1 MSTIFNLCVSAVKV
15 FISSAPQ
22 KKIQPILF
30 VNLQKLIQMP
40 VIKSTD
46 LLICEDGSIYHLALQ
61 PHQLADTVIM
71 VGDPDRVALI
81 SNHFDT
87 VEFRIA
93 NREFK
98 THTGML
104 NGKRI
109 TALSSG
115 IGADNV
121 DIVMN
126 ELDALANIDLLTNR
140 IKPEHKT
147 LNVIRIGTSGSIQAD
162 VPVGSFALSSYG
174 LGLDNQLH
182 FYDTNGSDT
191 LDLQMSGAFMKHTG
205 WNENLSKPYFV
216 KGSEELIR
224 KFEKGTIKGITAT
237 APGFY
242 GPQGRVLRLRLADPE
257 LNEKIRSFRYK
268 DERVINFEME
278 TSALYGLGSLLN
290 HRVITVC
297 ALIANRVTNEFVR
310 DHKTLVDK
318 LINLVLE
325 RITN

>member
-1 MSTIFNLCVSAVKV
+1 MS
-15 FISSAPQ
+15 
-22 KKIQPILF
+22 
-30 VNLQKLIQMP
+30 LI
-40 VIKSTD
+40 KNAD

-61 PHQLADTVIM
+61 PQQLADTVII
-71 VGDPDRVALI
+71 VGDPDRVGLI

-87 VEFRIA
+87 VECRIS
-93 NREFK
+93 NREFN

-109 TALSSG
+109 TVLSTG
-115 IGADNV
+115 IGTDNI

-126 ELDALANIDLLTNR
+126 ELDALANIDLSSR
-140 IKPEHKT
+140 QIKPEHKT

-174 LGLDNQLH
+174 LGLDNLLH
-182 FYDTNGSDT
+182 FYASRSDT
-191 LDLQMSGAFMKHTG
+191 LDLQMSEAFMKHTG
-205 WNENLSKPYFV
+205 WSENLSKPYFV

-242 GPQGRVLRLRLADPE
+242 GPQGRVLRLGLADPG

-290 HRVITVC
+290 HRVMTVC
-297 ALIANRVTNEFVR
+297 ALIANRVTNETCP
-310 DHKTLVDK
+310 DHKALIGK
-318 LINLVLE
+318 LIDLVLE
-325 RITN
+325 RLTN

>member
-1 MSTIFNLCVSAVKV
+1 
-15 FISSAPQ
+15 
-22 KKIQPILF
+22 
-30 VNLQKLIQMP
+30 MP
-40 VIKSTD
+40 VIKNAD
-46 LLICEDGSIYHLALQ
+46 LLTCEDGSIYHLALQ
-61 PHQLADTVIM
+61 PQQLADTVII
-71 VGDPDRVALI
+71 VGDPDRVGLI

-87 VEFRIA
+87 VECRIS
-93 NREFK
+93 NREFN

-109 TALSSG
+109 SVLSTG
-115 IGADNV
+115 IGTDNI

-126 ELDALANIDLLTNR
+126 ELDALANIDLPSRR

-174 LGLDNQLH
+174 LGLDNLLH
-182 FYDTNGSDT
+182 FYDNGSNT

-242 GPQGRVLRLRLADPE
+242 GPQGRVLRLGLANPE
-257 LNEKIRSFRYK
+257 LNEKIKSFRYK

-290 HRVITVC
+290 HRVMTVC
-297 ALIANRVTNEFVR
+297 ALIANRATNETYP
-310 DHKTLVDK
+310 DHKALIGK
-318 LINLVLE
+318 LIDLVLE
-325 RITN
+325 RLTN

>member
-1 MSTIFNLCVSAVKV
+1 
-15 FISSAPQ
+15 
-22 KKIQPILF
+22 
-30 VNLQKLIQMP
+30 MP
-40 VIKSTD
+40 VIKNTD
-46 LLICEDGSIYHLALQ
+46 LLICEDGSIYHLALHPQ
-61 PHQLADTVIM
+61 QLADTVII
-71 VGDPDRVALI
+71 VGDRDRVGLI

-87 VEFRIA
+87 VECRIS
-93 NREFK
+93 NREFN
-98 THTGML
+98 THTGIL

-109 TALSSG
+109 TVLSTG
-115 IGADNV
+115 IGTDNI

-126 ELDALANIDLLTNR
+126 ELDALANIDLSSRR

-174 LGLDNQLH
+174 LGLDNLLH
-182 FYDTNGSDT
+182 FYDNGSNT

-205 WNENLSKPYFV
+205 WSENLSKPYFV

-224 KFEKGTIKGITAT
+224 KFEKGTVKGITAT

-242 GPQGRVLRLRLADPE
+242 GPQGRVLRLGLADPA
-257 LNEKIRSFRYK
+257 LIEKIMSFRYK

-278 TSALYGLGSLLN
+278 TSALYGLGSLLH

-310 DHKTLVDK
+310 DHKALIDK
-318 LINLVLE
+318 LIDLVLE

>member
-1 MSTIFNLCVSAVKV
+1 
-15 FISSAPQ
+15 
-22 KKIQPILF
+22 
-30 VNLQKLIQMP
+30 MP
-40 VIKSTD
+40 VIKNAD
-46 LLICEDGSIYHLALQ
+46 LLTCEDGSNYHLALQ
-61 PHQLADTVIM
+61 PQQLADTVII
-71 VGDPDRVALI
+71 VGDPDRVGLI

-87 VEFRIA
+87 VECRIS
-93 NREFK
+93 NREFN

-109 TALSSG
+109 SVLSTG
-115 IGADNV
+115 IGTDNI

-126 ELDALANIDLLTNR
+126 ELDALANIDLPSRR

-174 LGLDNQLH
+174 LGLDNLLH
-182 FYDTNGSDT
+182 FYDNGSNT

-242 GPQGRVLRLRLADPE
+242 GPQGRVLRLGLANPE
-257 LNEKIRSFRYK
+257 LNEKIKSFRYK

-290 HRVITVC
+290 HRVMTVC
-297 ALIANRVTNEFVR
+297 ALIANRATNETYP
-310 DHKTLVDK
+310 DHKALIGK
-318 LINLVLE
+318 LIVLVLE
-325 RITN
+325 RLTN

>member
-1 MSTIFNLCVSAVKV
+1 
-15 FISSAPQ
+15 
-22 KKIQPILF
+22 
-30 VNLQKLIQMP
+30 MP
-40 VIKSTD
+40 VIKNAD
-46 LLICEDGSIYHLALQ
+46 LLTCEDGSIYHLALQ
-61 PHQLADTVIM
+61 PQQLADTVII
-71 VGDPDRVALI
+71 VGDPDRVGLI

-87 VEFRIA
+87 VECRIS
-93 NREFK
+93 NREFN

-109 TALSSG
+109 SVLSTG
-115 IGADNV
+115 IGTDNI

-126 ELDALANIDLLTNR
+126 ELDALANIDLPSRR

-174 LGLDNQLH
+174 LGLDNLLH
-182 FYDTNGSDT
+182 FYDNGSNT

-242 GPQGRVLRLRLADPE
+242 GPQGRVLRLGLANPE
-257 LNEKIRSFRYK
+257 LNEKIKSFRYK

-290 HRVITVC
+290 HRVMTVC
-297 ALIANRVTNEFVR
+297 ALIANRATNETYP
-310 DHKTLVDK
+310 DHKALIGK
-318 LINLVLE
+318 LIVLVLE
-325 RITN
+325 RLTN

>member
-1 MSTIFNLCVSAVKV
+1 
-15 FISSAPQ
+15 
-22 KKIQPILF
+22 
-30 VNLQKLIQMP
+30 MP
-40 VIKSTD
+40 VIKNTD
-46 LLICEDGSIYHLALQ
+46 LLICEDGSIYHLALHPQ
-61 PHQLADTVIM
+61 QLADTVII
-71 VGDPDRVALI
+71 VGDRDRVGLI

-87 VEFRIA
+87 VECRIS
-93 NREFK
+93 NREFN
-98 THTGML
+98 THTGIL

-109 TALSSG
+109 TVLSTG
-115 IGADNV
+115 IGTDNI

-126 ELDALANIDLLTNR
+126 ELDALANIDLSSRR

-174 LGLDNQLH
+174 LGLDNLLH
-182 FYDTNGSDT
+182 FYDNGSNT

-205 WNENLSKPYFV
+205 WSENLSKPYFV

-224 KFEKGTIKGITAT
+224 KFEKGTVKGITAT

-242 GPQGRVLRLRLADPE
+242 GPQGRVLRLGLADPA
-257 LNEKIRSFRYK
+257 LIEKIMSFRYK

-290 HRVITVC
+290 HRVMTVC
-297 ALIANRVTNEFVR
+297 ALIANRATNETYP
-310 DHKTLVDK
+310 DHKALIGK
-318 LINLVLE
+318 LIDLVLE
-325 RITN
+325 RLTN